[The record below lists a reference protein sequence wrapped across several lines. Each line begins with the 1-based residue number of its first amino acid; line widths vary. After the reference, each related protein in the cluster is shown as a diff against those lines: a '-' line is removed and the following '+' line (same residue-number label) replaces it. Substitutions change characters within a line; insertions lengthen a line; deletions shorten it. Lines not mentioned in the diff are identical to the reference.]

1 MPEANATSISI
12 HKHGRGH
19 GYHYGRGRGSGRGRS
34 RGRGRHNSWNRGN
47 FNQSQNK
54 KNNSNNQKLA
64 HSETL
69 NGKTP
74 GPHNKKAYETEC
86 YRCGMKGHWSR
97 TCRTAKHL
105 VDLYQASIKG
115 KNKQIETNFIDG
127 NDIMN
132 FNDPHQVSPK
142 EDGNQSNAKF
152 FDDEGAVPLTNF
164 DISDFFE
171 DPSENLDHLIGGG
184 NVCYD

>member
-1 MPEANATSISI
+1 
-12 HKHGRGH
+12 
-19 GYHYGRGRGSGRGRS
+19 
-34 RGRGRHNSWNRGN
+34 
-47 FNQSQNK
+47 
-54 KNNSNNQKLA
+54 
-64 HSETL
+64 
-69 NGKTP
+69 
-74 GPHNKKAYETEC
+74 
-86 YRCGMKGHWSR
+86 MKGYWSR
-97 TCRTAKHL
+97 TSRTAKHL

-127 NDIMN
+127 NGIMN

-142 EDGNQSNAKF
+142 EDGNQSNAKFFNDESNEKF